1 MNEKLSLTELQLAIK
16 DSLYLALPDMYWVI
30 AEISEIKENYNG
42 HCYLELIEKHPDDI
56 NIRARVRA
64 VIWNSRYRF
73 LKTFFENSAGESI
86 REGMK
91 ILVRVKVE
99 YHEVYGLSLVI
110 NDIDPAFTLGDMAV
124 RRQQIIRRLE
134 YEGVISMNRELEI
147 PLLPQ
152 RIAVISSGSAAGYTD
167 FINHLKNNNFGYVF
181 YTALFETPVQGK
193 ETETGVIKALEKIA
207 GHLDKFDLAV
217 IIRGG
222 GSQTDLS
229 WFDSYAIAYYITQF
243 PVPVITGIGH
253 DKDLSVTD
261 IVANVSLRTPT
272 AVADFLIEK
281 MNEAENLI
289 SELGASVNDMV
300 KTMLDEAGRKVETAL
315 FRLAPVTRMMI
326 SGFRA
331 LLSSVETEMTRT
343 GKSFLAR
350 AGSIPESQRHRIAAA
365 SHSLISRKET
375 ILKHNQVLAVTIS
388 RNSMA
393 AIQNRLNG
401 FKNSLKILD
410 PVNVLNRGYTVT
422 SVNGKIVMKGKS
434 LKKDDVISTRFSDGT
449 ISSKVVEEI

>member
-350 AGSIPESQRHRIAAA
+350 AGSIPTQRAQCALEECGPLKGNQRARTHRQAQRDA
-365 SHSLISRKET
+365 SGPARC
-375 ILKHNQVLAVTIS
+375 VPV
-388 RNSMA
+388 RNRV
-393 AIQNRLNG
+393 QR
-401 FKNSLKILD
+401 
-410 PVNVLNRGYTVT
+410 PTRGRIHAQRQPYWPALGT
-422 SVNGKIVMKGKS
+422 S
-434 LKKDDVISTRFSDGT
+434 
-449 ISSKVVEEI
+449 

>member
-401 FKNSLKILD
+401 FENSLKILD
-410 PVNVLNRGYTVT
+410 PVNVLNRGYTIT

>member
-410 PVNVLNRGYTVT
+410 PVNVLNRGYTIT

>member
-331 LLSSVETEMTRT
+331 LLSSIETEMTRT

-401 FKNSLKILD
+401 FENSLKILD
-410 PVNVLNRGYTVT
+410 PVNVLNRGYTIT